1 MRTRLVRSL
10 VTTLALCTSVAPALA
25 TTSAPPPSAEAQA
38 WRDIAAPTLRHD
50 GRSFIVLAPGADQ
63 LTSLRLRNPGAEA
76 TQVRQLVVEF
86 RDGTTL
92 IRRGLAELLA
102 NGKPLKL
109 DLGAG
114 PRAVKRVVVYGD
126 AGARLDL
133 SAR

>member
-10 VTTLALCTSVAPALA
+10 VTTLALCSSVAPALA
-25 TTSAPPPSAEAQA
+25 TTSAPPPSTAAEP
-38 WRDIAAPTLRHD
+38 WREVAAPTLRHD
-50 GRSFIVLAPGADQ
+50 GRAFIVLAAGADQ
-63 LTSLRLRNPGAEA
+63 LTTLRLRNPGAEA

-92 IRRGLAELLA
+92 IRRGLAEMLA
-102 NGKPLKL
+102 GGKPLKL
-109 DLGAG
+109 DLGAT

-126 AGARLDL
+126 AGAQLAI